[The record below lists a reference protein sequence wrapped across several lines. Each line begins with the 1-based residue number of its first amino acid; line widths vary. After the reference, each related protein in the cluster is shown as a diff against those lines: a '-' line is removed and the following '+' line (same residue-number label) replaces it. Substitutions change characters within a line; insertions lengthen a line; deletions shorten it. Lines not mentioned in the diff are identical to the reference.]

1 MRVSR
6 CVTVWRALGSHKQPP
21 LLFTFL
27 IFTYEWYQERYN
39 TIACMYIQKRKQE
52 LGFSKLGFRLRA
64 GDVRDS

>member
-6 CVTVWRALGSHKQPP
+6 GVAVWKAFGSHKQPP

-27 IFTYEWYQERYN
+27 ILHMSG
-39 TIACMYIQKRKQE
+39 MYIQKRKQE

>member
-6 CVTVWRALGSHKQPP
+6 GVAVWRALGSHKQPP

-27 IFTYEWYQERYN
+27 IFTFERYVHSK
-39 TIACMYIQKRKQE
+39 TEE

-64 GDVRDS
+64 ADVRDS